1 MKFFAIFLTFGLFP
15 FLMPHS
21 SQKVFLIGDSTMA
34 NKKTS
39 DAPETGW
46 GQVFGEFFN
55 AGVEIHNHAVNGR
68 STKSFRD
75 KGHWNEVLSKLGKDD
90 YVIIQ
95 FGHNDAKKDGPE
107 RFAEAKTDYKSNLIA
122 YISEIKAK
130 GAIPILATPVFRRKF
145 DEKGTLI
152 DGHGDYP
159 AVVRDIAKSQ
169 NVDLLDMHHATEQLF
184 KNHGPELS
192 KHIVMH
198 YPGGVFMKFPNGV
211 KDDTHFSPYGAKLV
225 AASACRL
232 LMEQKHPLR
241 NFLKKSVFP
250 SKMLYELPQV
260 INTSFR
266 RDTFD
271 ITRYGA
277 KSGIGHLNTSSIQA
291 TIENASNA
299 GGGVV
304 LIPSGL
310 WVTGPI
316 VLKSNVNLHLSYG
329 ALLQFSE
336 DRMQYPIIETTWEGQ
351 VAYRCQAPISARNQS
366 NIGLTGEG
374 TIDGAGHVWKSV
386 KRSKLTESQWKSL
399 IKTGVNDGNTWYPT
413 AASKI
418 GHESDWAKKITAGK
432 TIQDYESVRDFLRP
446 NMVSFINC
454 DVVLIDGPVFNNSP
468 AWTLHP
474 LMCRHTSVKN
484 TTVINPWY
492 GQNNDAI
499 DLESCRFGILDNCT
513 FDTGDD
519 AITIKSGRDAEGR
532 KRGIPTSDFII
543 KNTKVLHGHGG
554 FVIGSEMSGG
564 VHNMYVN
571 NCTFLGTDIGLRF
584 KTTRGR
590 GGSVHDIYISDI
602 HMTKIVG
609 EAILFDM
616 YYAAKDPI
624 ALIGDESG
632 PIEIKAEPVTE
643 ATPEFRDF
651 YMENIYCNGA
661 KTALAIN
668 GLPEMNVKNIQIT
681 NAGFVSE
688 KGISINDAN
697 EISLKNFHLMHTSG
711 IPVSINNSQMITL
724 DNFEINGSP
733 SEVCQ
738 ISGEKSKNIR
748 LTNFK
753 QKLNNGSIRIDP
765 KSDKKS
771 ISIK

>member
-1 MKFFAIFLTFGLFP
+1 MKLFFFLIVVGLSSSFLTTET
-15 FLMPHS
+15 
-21 SQKVFLIGDSTMA
+21 QKVFLIGDSTMA
-34 NKKTS
+34 NKKLS

-46 GQVFGEFFN
+46 GQVFGEYFN
-55 AGVEIHNHAVNGR
+55 ESVEINNHAVNGR

-75 KGHWNEVLSKLGKDD
+75 NGHWNEVLSKLGKDD

-95 FGHNDAKKDGPE
+95 FGHNDAKKDDPE
-107 RFAEAKTDYKSNLIA
+107 RYAGAKTDYKSNLIS
-122 YISEIKAK
+122 YILEIKAK
-130 GAIPILATPVFRRKF
+130 GAIPILATPVYRRKF
-145 DEKGTLI
+145 DKKGTLI

-169 NVDLLDMHHATEQLF
+169 NVDLLDMHLATEQLF
-184 KNHGPELS
+184 KDHGPDLS

-232 LMEQKHPLR
+232 LMEQRHPLR

-266 RDTFD
+266 KDTFD

-277 KSGIGHLNTSSIQA
+277 KSGIGYLNTYSIQA
-291 TIENASNA
+291 AIDNANNA

-316 VLKSNVNLHLSYG
+316 VLKSNVNLHLVNG

-336 DRMQYPIIETTWEGQ
+336 DRMQYPLIETTWEGQ
-351 VAYRCQAPISARNQS
+351 TAYRCQAPISARNQS
-366 NIGLTGEG
+366 NIGLTGGG

-386 KRSKLTESQWKSL
+386 KKSKLTDSQWKNL
-399 IKTGVNDGNTWYPT
+399 IKTGVNDGSTWYPT
-413 AASKI
+413 ATSKL
-418 GHESDWAKKITAGK
+418 GHESDWAKKITVDK

-454 DVVLIDGPVFNNSP
+454 DVVLIDGLVFNNSP

-474 LMCRHTSVKN
+474 LMCRHTTVKN

-499 DLESCRFGILDNCT
+499 DLESCRVGMLDNCT

-532 KRGIPTSDFII
+532 KRAIPTSDFII
-543 KNTKVLHGHGG
+543 TNTKVLHGHGG

-632 PIEIKAEPVTE
+632 PIEIKSEPVTD

-661 KTALAIN
+661 KIAIAVN

-681 NAGFVSE
+681 NAGFISE
-688 KGISINDAN
+688 QGISINDAN
-697 EISLKNFHLMHTSG
+697 QIILKNIQLF
-711 IPVSINNSQMITL
+711 NSFGQPITISNSSQITL
-724 DNFEINGSP
+724 DNFEIANKAT
-733 SEVCQ
+733 EICN
-738 ISGEKSKNIR
+738 IRGEKSKNIKFI
-748 LTNFK
+748 NFK
-753 QKLNNGSIRIDP
+753 QKLDQNSIKIDP